1 MHLPTRPICILWKSL
16 SNSLTTPHCAHCLH
30 HARRVSC
37 CHHPALSNSGSYSPL
52 HQKPGK
58 SRMGSSTSNLSAIC
72 LSWKSQISGSALR
85 SGGACHKNRTN
96 PKNAMPGGGEM
107 CPPHKFL
114 NSAGLFIRFVPA
126 YLCLELHYVA
136 TPFFILCDCHL
147 PHVFYLSDEACTHR
161 VHVDGHLFTE
171 FTLSGTM

>member
-1 MHLPTRPICILWKSL
+1 M
-16 SNSLTTPHCAHCLH
+16 
-30 HARRVSC
+30 
-37 CHHPALSNSGSYSPL
+37 
-52 HQKPGK
+52 
-58 SRMGSSTSNLSAIC
+58 
-72 LSWKSQISGSALR
+72 SQ
-85 SGGACHKNRTN
+85 NRTN

-107 CPPHKFL
+107 YPPHKFL

-171 FTLSGTM
+171 LLYPGRCKFFNLGRCKTSSVGQSAGLIPLCHSNGIITVSFCSQRLQVMRASTISRTLWPLMSTSCV